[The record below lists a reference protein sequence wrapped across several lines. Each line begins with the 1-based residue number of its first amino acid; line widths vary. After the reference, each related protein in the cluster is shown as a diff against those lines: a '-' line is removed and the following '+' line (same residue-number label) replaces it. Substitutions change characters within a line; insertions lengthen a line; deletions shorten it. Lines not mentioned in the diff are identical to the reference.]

1 MAHQGF
7 AGGGGR
13 RPGLAL
19 YRLWWPLLDFARLLV
34 RTGVERWR
42 SSLVWPMGMGVR
54 LLFHH
59 VIATPWVLAAVAL
72 LARRPERTTVL
83 AAGLLVVLAELGLR
97 LGQRW
102 SPAALRVMC
111 WRRGVAVRRRFPRL
125 WADYAGRTRRVQAE
139 TGKEPSTPVRWRPLV
154 DHPRISWWM
163 RTDVDQASVGFTV
176 GPPPDRTFAEF
187 AIALPALAA
196 RLPWVHSIEL
206 DFESER
212 SSFGDL
218 RVYFA
223 DPLATPVESDWEDLA
238 DESEGVE
245 QW

>member
-1 MAHQGF
+1 ME
-7 AGGGGR
+7 
-13 RPGLAL
+13 LAKGERMI
-19 YRLWWPLLDFARLLV
+19 YRAWWPVLDLGRLVV

-42 SSLVWPMGMGVR
+42 SSWVWPIAMALR
-54 LLFHH
+54 LLLHH
-59 VIATPWVLAAVAL
+59 IAGSPWSLAAVAIV
-72 LARRPERTTVL
+72 ASFPTKT
-83 AAGLLVVLAELGLR
+83 GLVVAGALLTLAE
-97 LGQRW
+97 
-102 SPAALRVMC
+102 AALRVGERWSRVALRAMC
-111 WRRGVAVRRRFPRL
+111 LRRGLAVRRRFPRL
-125 WADYAGRTRRVQAE
+125 WADYAGRTKRVQAE
-139 TGKEPSTPVRWRPLV
+139 TGKEPSTPVRWRPMV
-154 DHPRISWWM
+154 DHPRVSWWM
-163 RTDVDQASVGFTV
+163 RTDVDQQSVGFTV

-223 DPLATPVESDWEDLA
+223 DPLAVPVESDWDDPTATEV
-238 DESEGVE
+238 EEVE